1 LNKKGFTTIETSFG
15 ILLFL
20 VVILAVANVV
30 AIFYERNVISIKI
43 EALAAN
49 SSINGGVLQS
59 DMNNFLYELGEKG
72 YDTSQIIITARR
84 IVNGSESGSNVF
96 LQSMNSTNYVKVTDE
111 NPQIHLRIIIPY
123 KENTIFYK
131 LFDNLDVMVF
141 ERRFVSRRV

>member
-1 LNKKGFTTIETSFG
+1 MNKKGFTTIETSFG

-30 AIFYERNVISIKI
+30 AIFYERNVISIKT

-72 YDTSQIIITARR
+72 YNTSQIIITARR

>member
-1 LNKKGFTTIETSFG
+1 MNKGFTTIETSFG

-30 AIFYERNVISIKI
+30 AIFTKNVISIKT

>member
-30 AIFYERNVISIKI
+30 AIFYERNVISIKT

>member
-1 LNKKGFTTIETSFG
+1 MNKKGFTTIETSFG

>member
-1 LNKKGFTTIETSFG
+1 MNKKGFTTIETSFG

-30 AIFYERNVISIKI
+30 AIFYERNVISIKT

>member
-1 LNKKGFTTIETSFG
+1 M
-15 ILLFL
+15 FL

-30 AIFYERNVISIKI
+30 AIFYERNVISIKT